1 MSLLAVV
8 DVETTGVNPYRHDR
22 IVEIAIVVVSLEG
35 ASVREFV
42 SLVNPERDI
51 GPSSIHG
58 LASKDI
64 IDAPRF
70 ADLAGDIVE
79 ALRDC
84 VALGGHNVRFDR
96 SFLESEFSRLG
107 LAFPEITT
115 FCSMQLAG
123 GGDLCSCCDCYGVA
137 GPEVSHCALHDAR
150 ATARLLTLLLRDS
163 DYSPSGLARLPVPNW
178 PVAES
183 RNCRRVTRDESRNSQ
198 KGPPRFL
205 QRMLD
210 KLQRDLPTEAED
222 SAVLAYTA
230 LLDRVLE
237 DRHIDATESD
247 SLVEVASKWGLSLA
261 HIRDAHHDYA
271 LRLSAA
277 ALADGQMSDAERQ
290 DLLLVAHLLGI
301 EANSLESTV
310 SEASE
315 KLATLVRSKPSPS
328 HTANDSDLKGKRVCF
343 TGEFQCSIKGEFITR
358 ELASEF
364 ATKKGLVVADS
375 VTKKLDLLVVADP
388 QTQSGKAKKARQYG
402 IRILHEPVFWKAI
415 GVAVD

>member
-22 IVEIAIVVVSLEG
+22 IIEIAIVVVSLEG

-58 LASKDI
+58 LASKDV

-96 SFLESEFSRLG
+96 SFLEFEFSRLG
-107 LAFPEITT
+107 LVFPEVTT

-137 GPEVSHCALHDAR
+137 GPEVSHCALDDAR

-163 DYSPSGLARLPVPNW
+163 SHCSSGLASLPIPNW
-178 PVAES
+178 PSVES
-183 RNCRRVTRDESRNSQ
+183 RNCRRITREESRSLQ
-198 KGPPRFL
+198 KRPPRFL

-210 KLQRDLPTEAED
+210 KLQRDLPTESED

-237 DRHIDATESD
+237 DRHIDAAESE

-261 HIRDAHHDYA
+261 DIREAHHDYA
-271 LRLSAA
+271 LRISAA
-277 ALADGQMSDAERQ
+277 ALADGQISDAERQ

-301 EANSLESTV
+301 EAHALEATI
-310 SEASE
+310 SEASQ
-315 KLATLVRSKPSPS
+315 KLESLLRATPAAPPS
-328 HTANDSDLKGKRVCF
+328 TNGSDLRGKRVCF
-343 TGEFQCSIKGEFITR
+343 TGEFQCSIRGEFITR

-364 ATKKGLVVADS
+364 ATQKGLVVADS

-388 QTQSGKAKKARQYG
+388 QSQSGKAKKARQYG